1 MLSWWWENENDAR
14 QVLSCAYDC
23 QIAETS
29 DSDRMI
35 SLAGGGKMTRGTVF
49 ASKVPKPVLLNA
61 NFSL

>member
-1 MLSWWWENENDAR
+1 
-14 QVLSCAYDC
+14 
-23 QIAETS
+23 
-29 DSDRMI
+29 MI